1 MVLYIIIIYKLL
13 LRKVY
18 FPLLPPPR
26 NTLMSTF
33 RFSYL
38 PTFSPLKKP
47 SFSCENNCQFTCI
60 IREIFVPLHCD

>member
-1 MVLYIIIIYKLL
+1 MVLYIWYYIYIIIYKLL

-38 PTFSPLKKP
+38 PTFSPSKNLHFPVK
-47 SFSCENNCQFTCI
+47 I
-60 IREIFVPLHCD
+60 IADLLA

>member
-1 MVLYIIIIYKLL
+1 MVLYIYIIIIYKLL

-33 RFSYL
+33 LFSYL
-38 PTFSPLKKP
+38 PTFSPSKNLHFPVK
-47 SFSCENNCQFTCI
+47 I
-60 IREIFVPLHCD
+60 IADLLA

>member
-1 MVLYIIIIYKLL
+1 MVLYIYIIIIYKLL

-18 FPLLPPPR
+18 FPLLSPPR

-38 PTFSPLKKP
+38 PTFSPLKNLHFPVK
-47 SFSCENNCQFTCI
+47 I
-60 IREIFVPLHCD
+60 IADLLA